1 MAVNHLEH
9 GRLLTEY
16 GQETLDERLSHCQKH
31 VAKNKTMNRLA
42 GMDFKETAN
51 DLECRKLL
59 EKYSK
64 EDLDNKLL
72 GMCNGRRRGVE
83 KLRLLNVEKNDQGKS
98 VHAKKKTIKHYK
110 EKAEK
115 LLLSGEQCYKFTCVN
130 RPDVIKAAKRGGWA
144 NRTKG
149 QLNQCCP
156 NCNQHKVP
164 RNLIFDE
171 SGRTKTRWWI
181 VEKVN

>member
-98 VHAKKKTIKHYK
+98 VHAKKKSTTKRKQRNFSSLASSATSSHALTVPMSSRRLK
-110 EKAEK
+110 EVAGQTERKA
-115 LLLSGEQCYKFTCVN
+115 S
-130 RPDVIKAAKRGGWA
+130 
-144 NRTKG
+144 
-149 QLNQCCP
+149 
-156 NCNQHKVP
+156 
-164 RNLIFDE
+164 
-171 SGRTKTRWWI
+171 
-181 VEKVN
+181 